1 MRTQDLTEI
10 ARQMIRMHG
19 LRAQAVATM
28 RAAEMQARGEA
39 AEHDRWEAIQSV
51 ISELKQRRARKERSA
66 WAAEDARS

>member
-39 AEHDRWEAIQSV
+39 AEHDRWEAINSV
-51 ISELKQRRARKERSA
+51 ISELKQRRVHREPAYIEA
-66 WAAEDARS
+66 GGV